1 MSFDAEQRLKRL
13 WRAYRD
19 ACPGV
24 EASPDFTPRL
34 WARIEA
40 GRATSWVEPL
50 RRWATRLVAAS
61 AVAAALLVGVL
72 GDLSQH
78 TPEPASPSYL
88 DAVPADALAE
98 HDGDL
103 WLLAENGQ

>member
-1 MSFDAEQRLKRL
+1 MSFDAEQRLKML

-19 ACPGV
+19 ACPDV
-24 EASPDFTPRL
+24 EGSPDFTPRL

-50 RRWATRLVAAS
+50 RWWATRLAAAS
-61 AVAAALLVGVL
+61 AVAAALLVGAL
-72 GDLSQH
+72 GDLSQR